1 MRSDRTAARPG
12 TAVATAQGVG
22 FWWTEPAMLPRF
34 PHPGA
39 FLSTTS
45 LSKHN
50 KRNRHGQ
57 HTPAA

>member
-1 MRSDRTAARPG
+1 MCGPTAGRAPRYG
-12 TAVATAQGVG
+12 RRHGEGAG

-45 LSKHN
+45 LRKHN
-50 KRNRHGQ
+50 KRNPHGQ